1 MLYMVTFTINIPTML
16 AYIPYMDPM
25 GYSVSEKMGG
35 PQHDHLLIILVWT
48 KKRKATNIGGT
59 LFNDW

>member
-1 MLYMVTFTINIPTML
+1 ML